1 MCVLGV
7 CLDVAIDVA
16 NETHERENKRYD
28 ENARGDDSGGE
39 ATDKKSTQNGQTPAR
54 ARKVLRF
61 FWVLD
66 MVAKSMGIY
75 LFWRQVK
82 NSKIIHARATPRRA

>member
-61 FWVLD
+61 FGSLIWWRKVWVF
-66 MVAKSMGIY
+66 IY
-75 LFWRQVK
+75 FGDR
-82 NSKIIHARATPRRA
+82 

>member
-1 MCVLGV
+1 MARVHEIPSFTREIWAPDWSDEMCVLGV

-39 ATDKKSTQNGQTPAR
+39 ATDKKSKDLGQSPQALHQQHWLVR
-54 ARKVLRF
+54 ERCLVFL
-61 FWVLD
+61 
-66 MVAKSMGIY
+66 G
-75 LFWRQVK
+75 
-82 NSKIIHARATPRRA
+82 P

>member
-39 ATDKKSTQNGQTPAR
+39 ATDKKSKDLGQSPQALHQQHS
-54 ARKVLRF
+54 RKVLRF
-61 FWVLD
+61 FGSLIWWRKVWVF
-66 MVAKSMGIY
+66 IY
-75 LFWRQVK
+75 FGDR
-82 NSKIIHARATPRRA
+82 